1 MEEIKKLY
9 EELKNIEDDND
20 RYRLWEIIIE
30 KNRILLRENI
40 NKLKSV

>member
-20 RYRLWEIIIE
+20 RYRLWETIIE